1 MEQLQFVLPESIEW
15 SYDEE
20 GDVLYC
26 AFNKPEPAIMEDLGN
41 GLLAR
46 FREKDG
52 ALVGL
57 TIIGVRD
64 ILKDSK
70 WESTKTG

>member
-1 MEQLQFVLPESIEW
+1 MEKVKFVLPKFVEW
-15 SYDEE
+15 SYDDE

-26 AFNKPEPAIMEDLGN
+26 SFNKPEPAITEDLGN

-57 TIIGVRD
+57 TIIGVKD
-64 ILKDSK
+64 ILKSCT
-70 WESTKTG
+70 WENK

>member
-26 AFNKPEPAIMEDLGN
+26 SFNKPEPAITEELGN

-46 FREKDG
+46 FR
-52 ALVGL
+52 
-57 TIIGVRD
+57 
-64 ILKDSK
+64 
-70 WESTKTG
+70 

>member
-1 MEQLQFVLPESIEW
+1 MFKDKPIEG
-15 SYDEE
+15 SYDAG
-20 GDVLYC
+20 GDVLSRS
-26 AFNKPEPAIMEDLGN
+26 FNKPEPAITEDLGN

-52 ALVGL
+52 VLVGL

>member
-1 MEQLQFVLPESIEW
+1 METLKLVLPKSVEW

-26 AFNKPEPAIMEDLGN
+26 SFNKPEPAITEDLGN

-46 FREKDG
+46 FRESDG

-57 TIIGVRD
+57 TILGVRD
-64 ILKDSK
+64 ILKRRKWKSK
-70 WESTKTG
+70 